1 MTIKVA
7 IKIFDSV
14 CGMCSQKIA
23 ALFCF
28 ALTHF
33 PLQVVR
39 ISTFHN
45 EAVIDGFLCLALALS
60 LLSLFSISG
69 PKCLGGHVCGCLDA
83 KFHPNLHVGV
93 DVYTDSHVTVS
104 NFEALDQRSSLRLMG
119 QIIRLPLIL

>member
-1 MTIKVA
+1 MTIKEA

-14 CGMCSQKIA
+14 CGMCPQKKA

-39 ISTFHN
+39 ISTFQN

-60 LLSLFSISG
+60 LLSFFFLFLALNVWVAISAG
-69 PKCLGGHVCGCLDA
+69 A
-83 KFHPNLHVGV
+83 WMPNFTPA
-93 DVYTDSHVTVS
+93 Y
-104 NFEALDQRSSLRLMG
+104 M
-119 QIIRLPLIL
+119 

>member
-1 MTIKVA
+1 MLRSVMRPGRGMTIKVA
-7 IKIFDSV
+7 IKIFDNVCACV

-60 LLSLFSISG
+60 LLSLFFYFW
-69 PKCLGGHVCGCLDA
+69 P
-83 KFHPNLHVGV
+83 
-93 DVYTDSHVTVS
+93 
-104 NFEALDQRSSLRLMG
+104 
-119 QIIRLPLIL
+119 

>member
-1 MTIKVA
+1 MLRSVMRPGRGMTIKVA

-45 EAVIDGFLCLALALS
+45 EAVIAGFLCLAVALS
-60 LLSLFSISG
+60 LLSLFFYFW
-69 PKCLGGHVCGCLDA
+69 P
-83 KFHPNLHVGV
+83 
-93 DVYTDSHVTVS
+93 
-104 NFEALDQRSSLRLMG
+104 
-119 QIIRLPLIL
+119 

>member
-33 PLQVVR
+33 PLQVGQD
-39 ISTFHN
+39 FN
-45 EAVIDGFLCLALALS
+45 
-60 LLSLFSISG
+60 FS
-69 PKCLGGHVCGCLDA
+69 
-83 KFHPNLHVGV
+83 
-93 DVYTDSHVTVS
+93 
-104 NFEALDQRSSLRLMG
+104 QRS
-119 QIIRLPLIL
+119 